1 MEIYYAVSAF
11 DAPQG
16 EGSEN
21 ILSFDKGDKFEI
33 YDCHKNN
40 SEWWG
45 ARALKDSCVGY
56 VPSKYMKSTSAV
68 PQKELTDM
76 QNSEGSNPPGATTP
90 ETPVPDYEED
100 SEDVKLRPKQFRFVR
115 QFSSV
120 ISSIKS
126 IDDSYDLPEPEP
138 DYQDDDVIDAPTEK
152 ENTMDMLSHSLNE
165 QVILRERKSS
175 NSDVDK
181 RLSDPGNEE
190 LLIKP
195 KKLANP
201 CVASPTRMALHKELL
216 HNYKMG
222 KNILEKSELN
232 KVFDKVKE
240 KHRTQE
246 WESQKKPNKR
256 TSLELKLEQQATR
269 LKEQEDSMKPIK
281 EKEETESE
289 LSRIQSKILS
299 RSMNG
304 STVK

>member
-1 MEIYYAVSAF
+1 MEVYFAVSAF
-11 DAPQG
+11 EAPQG

-33 YDCHKNN
+33 YDCHRNS

-68 PQKELTDM
+68 PQTEVKDM
-76 QNSEGSNPPGATTP
+76 QKSGGMKPP
-90 ETPVPDYEED
+90 
-100 SEDVKLRPKQFRFVR
+100 
-115 QFSSV
+115 
-120 ISSIKS
+120 
-126 IDDSYDLPEPEP
+126 DDSYDLPEPEP

-152 ENTMDMLSHSLNE
+152 ENTIDMLSHSLQE
-165 QVILRERKSS
+165 KVILRERKSS
-175 NSDVDK
+175 NSDLDK
-181 RLSDPGNEE
+181 RLSDPGNDE

-201 CVASPTRMALHKELL
+201 CIASPARMAVHKELL
-216 HNYKMG
+216 LNYKLG
-222 KNILEKSELN
+222 KNVLEKPELN
-232 KVFDKVKE
+232 KVFEKVKE
-240 KHRTQE
+240 KHRVQE

-256 TSLELKLEQQATR
+256 TSLEMKLEQQASR

-281 EKEETESE
+281 EKAEKESE

-299 RSMNG
+299 KSVNG
-304 STVK
+304 TAGNKKV

>member
-56 VPSKYMKSTSAV
+56 VPSKYMKYEERVVESAKTEICDSTSAV

-76 QNSEGSNPPGATTP
+76 QNSEGSNPP
-90 ETPVPDYEED
+90 
-100 SEDVKLRPKQFRFVR
+100 
-115 QFSSV
+115 
-120 ISSIKS
+120 
-126 IDDSYDLPEPEP
+126 DDSYDLPEPEP